1 MSSIRIFTDSQR
13 ALKLIQKSSIEG
25 LDILLKIRNITVDL
39 LKAEKPLIL
48 HQILGYKNV
57 PRNELA
63 DQAVK
68 EAAQYTS
75 RVNLISLL
83 YTKKRIQKK
92 YKLKPL
98 NPLILRGKRSL
109 VARYLQLKL
118 GYAIVGT
125 HLQRIKA
132 EELAKCQQ
140 YKERQQSPKHLL
152 FSYRKWKGPRK
163 SLLKAL
169 EMSQAYL

>member
-13 ALKLIQKSSIEG
+13 ALKLIQKSSTEG
-25 LDILLKIRNITVDL
+25 SDILLEIRNITVDL
-39 LKAEKPLIL
+39 SKAEKPLIL
-48 HQILGYKNV
+48 HWTPGHENV

-63 DQAVK
+63 DQAAK

-75 RVNLISLL
+75 RVDSISLL

-98 NPLILRGKRSL
+98 NPLILRCKRSL

-118 GYAIVGT
+118 GHAIVGT
-125 HLQRIKA
+125 HL
-132 EELAKCQQ
+132 
-140 YKERQQSPKHLL
+140 
-152 FSYRKWKGPRK
+152 
-163 SLLKAL
+163 
-169 EMSQAYL
+169 